1 MNDNG
6 RDDDDNSTQKCEESI
21 KCLFLI
27 HKTMSHKIGLKLGT
41 RCVLAFHLFDDLTDL
56 TSFSTS
62 SSPESSPKSA
72 PPLETDSSSSAYT
85 DTMLGRW
92 ACQSESESVEQ
103 GSYEPAWQ
111 RSRPWPPSP
120 ISEGPHSSGNAMHIL
135 WLSVE
140 IRDFQV
146 LKCAV

>member
-6 RDDDDNSTQKCEESI
+6 RYDDDKSTQKCEESI

-41 RCVLAFHLFDDLTDL
+41 RCVLAFHLFDNLTDL

-92 ACQSESESVEQ
+92 ACQSESESESVEQ
-103 GSYEPAWQ
+103 RSHEPAWQ
-111 RSRPWPPSP
+111 RSSPWPPSP
-120 ISEGPHSSGNAMHIL
+120 ISEGPHSSGVATNHYCNAL
-135 WLSVE
+135 CGYG
-140 IRDFQV
+140 
-146 LKCAV
+146 LK